1 MDTQRIDHSSRR
13 VVYLIEIFSTDKNR
27 APADASLQEN
37 PWPPWVTCYS
47 RRCQRV
53 STVELE
59 DTRDFNTRYLTLME
73 EGGCAPNVTFGSNC
87 SVKNVVR
94 EGANESTRV
103 VNSYRRDEI
112 SIDPS
117 RGSEISK

>member
-1 MDTQRIDHSSRR
+1 
-13 VVYLIEIFSTDKNR
+13 
-27 APADASLQEN
+27 
-37 PWPPWVTCYS
+37 
-47 RRCQRV
+47 
-53 STVELE
+53 LE

-73 EGGCAPNVTFGSNC
+73 EGGCTPNVTFGSNC

-117 RGSEISK
+117 RGSEISKWGRTLERGRKKSKRGIEREREILIKGWKKEGDTLISGFSK